1 MTVKTPGQ
9 EKRYC
14 RLCCKKES
22 RKQCA
27 YGGKLWDKYSV
38 KDATKSEQEDA
49 AEESG
54 ISNGSN
60 GDSNSNNSGS
70 GGDSGNFTPSSVRYS
85 IAPVTVNNTLCL
97 LSLSLA

>member
-49 AEESG
+49 AEE
-54 ISNGSN
+54 
-60 GDSNSNNSGS
+60 
-70 GGDSGNFTPSSVRYS
+70 
-85 IAPVTVNNTLCL
+85 
-97 LSLSLA
+97 